1 MRKFSIICCMVLIC
15 TFMVSCM
22 SNKEHVIVLE
32 GVVSK

>member
-22 SNKEHVIVLE
+22 SNKEHVTVLE